1 MRARIFLVPLAILGY
16 LLSAATSVSA
26 QYDSAIDDVFQ
37 DIATDVAKVLIIDT
51 TPVEI
56 DGVSYTMAE
65 AQVVAT
71 YKGAVSGTILLQVE
85 GGLRAD
91 GHQVVV
97 SDQPFLSAHDELE
110 VALVRSPTQNARHAV
125 PGVDG
130 VVYSIVGGLGGVSP
144 VTGELVSQADAV
156 GDFGLTGARFAEFPS
171 DFYVNPANSGV
182 DANATVNAVRSALQ
196 TWEDDL
202 GSDIDFT
209 YQGTTAAT
217 GSLSDEKNTIY
228 WTATPN
234 PATTYLAQASWITTQ
249 TGDIIGFDVVFNR
262 DYAWSAGAA
271 SGRFDIATVM
281 LHESGHALGLAH
293 VPASSEIMYFQIQSG
308 AAKGL
313 GAGDRAGVAFLYPAA
328 SQDPAQVDAP
338 QQIIDGFEAYAEIN
352 GTYRATG
359 GGKKG
364 NGTGWFSFADGT
376 TYPDS
381 IANVL
386 NNAGV
391 FANGIPT
398 EPSGGDFF
406 IRRCA
411 DRVGVFANAGTDIA
425 TSQTNMNWW
434 TNQGCNP
441 FSNYQHLALSQPLA
455 QGPTQVEPPTSEPT
469 PTPIPA
475 QVDAPQQIIDGFEAY
490 AEINGT
496 YRATGGGKK
505 GNGTGWFSFADGTTY
520 PDSIANV
527 LNNAGVFANGIP
539 TEPSGGDFFIRRCA
553 DRVGVFANAGTDI
566 ATSQTNMNWWT
577 NQGCNPFSNYQHL
590 ALSQPLAQGPTQVEP
605 PTSEPTPTPIPA
617 QVDAPQQIIDGF
629 EAYAEIN
636 GTYRAT
642 GGGKKGNGTGWFSFA
657 DGTTYPDSIANV
669 LNNAG
674 VFANGI
680 PTEPSGGD
688 FFIRRC
694 ADRVGVFANAGTD
707 IATSQTN
714 MNWWTNQGCNPFSN
728 YQHLALSQ
736 PLS

>member
-56 DGVSYTMAE
+56 DGVTYTMAE

-328 SQDPAQVDAP
+328 TQDPARVAAAQDV
-338 QQIIDGFEAYAEIN
+338 IDGFHAFAEIN

-359 GGKKG
+359 GGW
-364 NGTGWFSFADGT
+364 NGTGQSWFSKVGGDKF
-376 TYPDS
+376 PDS

-386 NNAGV
+386 DNAGS
-391 FANGIPT
+391 FPNGIPI
-398 EPSGGDFF
+398 EPSGNDF
-406 IRRCA
+406 IIKLCA
-411 DRVGVFANAGTDIA
+411 DRVGAFTNTDTA
-425 TSQTNMNWW
+425 TTTQADTTWW
-434 TNQGCNP
+434 NNNNCKTP
-441 FSNYQHLALSQPLA
+441 SNGDHTHLTLS
-455 QGPTQVEPPTSEPT
+455 
-469 PTPIPA
+469 
-475 QVDAPQQIIDGFEAY
+475 D
-490 AEINGT
+490 
-496 YRATGGGKK
+496 
-505 GNGTGWFSFADGTTY
+505 
-520 PDSIANV
+520 
-527 LNNAGVFANGIP
+527 
-539 TEPSGGDFFIRRCA
+539 
-553 DRVGVFANAGTDI
+553 
-566 ATSQTNMNWWT
+566 
-577 NQGCNPFSNYQHL
+577 
-590 ALSQPLAQGPTQVEP
+590 
-605 PTSEPTPTPIPA
+605 
-617 QVDAPQQIIDGF
+617 
-629 EAYAEIN
+629 
-636 GTYRAT
+636 
-642 GGGKKGNGTGWFSFA
+642 
-657 DGTTYPDSIANV
+657 
-669 LNNAG
+669 
-674 VFANGI
+674 
-680 PTEPSGGD
+680 
-688 FFIRRC
+688 
-694 ADRVGVFANAGTD
+694 
-707 IATSQTN
+707 
-714 MNWWTNQGCNPFSN
+714 
-728 YQHLALSQ
+728 

>member
-328 SQDPAQVDAP
+328 SQDPAHVVAAANRTSLTGSTPSPKSTAP
-338 QQIIDGFEAYAEIN
+338 TGRPAAA
-352 GTYRATG
+352 GTALA
-359 GGKKG
+359 
-364 NGTGWFSFADGT
+364 TGWFSNVADGDHL
-376 TYPDS
+376 PRLHRQRPRQRRRPS
-381 IANVL
+381 
-386 NNAGV
+386 
-391 FANGIPT
+391 PT
-398 EPSGGDFF
+398 ASPSNPQ
-406 IRRCA
+406 A
-411 DRVGVFANAGTDIA
+411 A
-425 TSQTNMNWW
+425 TSSSDSMRR
-434 TNQGCNP
+434 P
-441 FSNYQHLALSQPLA
+441 SRRIHQHRHRHHPNKHKLVEQPTA
-455 QGPTQVEPPTSEPT
+455 TPPTTTNTSHSPNHSPRSPNGQIT
-469 PTPIPA
+469 LSGWPA
-475 QVDAPQQIIDGFEAY
+475 IHC
-490 AEINGT
+490 
-496 YRATGGGKK
+496 RH
-505 GNGTGWFSFADGTTY
+505 
-520 PDSIANV
+520 
-527 LNNAGVFANGIP
+527 
-539 TEPSGGDFFIRRCA
+539 
-553 DRVGVFANAGTDI
+553 
-566 ATSQTNMNWWT
+566 
-577 NQGCNPFSNYQHL
+577 QGS
-590 ALSQPLAQGPTQVEP
+590 T
-605 PTSEPTPTPIPA
+605 
-617 QVDAPQQIIDGF
+617 
-629 EAYAEIN
+629 
-636 GTYRAT
+636 
-642 GGGKKGNGTGWFSFA
+642 
-657 DGTTYPDSIANV
+657 
-669 LNNAG
+669 
-674 VFANGI
+674 
-680 PTEPSGGD
+680 
-688 FFIRRC
+688 
-694 ADRVGVFANAGTD
+694 
-707 IATSQTN
+707 
-714 MNWWTNQGCNPFSN
+714 
-728 YQHLALSQ
+728 
-736 PLS
+736 

>member
-16 LLSAATSVSA
+16 LLLAATSVSA

-182 DANATVNAVRSALQ
+182 DANATVNAVRSAFQ

-590 ALSQPLAQGPTQVEP
+590 ALSQPL
-605 PTSEPTPTPIPA
+605 S
-617 QVDAPQQIIDGF
+617 
-629 EAYAEIN
+629 
-636 GTYRAT
+636 
-642 GGGKKGNGTGWFSFA
+642 
-657 DGTTYPDSIANV
+657 
-669 LNNAG
+669 
-674 VFANGI
+674 
-680 PTEPSGGD
+680 
-688 FFIRRC
+688 
-694 ADRVGVFANAGTD
+694 
-707 IATSQTN
+707 
-714 MNWWTNQGCNPFSN
+714 
-728 YQHLALSQ
+728 
-736 PLS
+736 

>member
-125 PGVDG
+125 PEVDG
-130 VVYSIVGGLGGVSP
+130 AVYSIVGGLGGVSP

-328 SQDPAQVDAP
+328 SQDPARVAAAQDV
-338 QQIIDGFEAYAEIN
+338 IDGFHAFAATTNSYAAI
-352 GTYRATG
+352 G
-359 GGKKG
+359 GGW
-364 NGTGWFSFADGT
+364 NGSGQSWFSIANGSSF
-376 TYPDS
+376 PNS

-386 NNAGV
+386 DNADA
-391 FANGIPT
+391 FPNGKPT
-398 EPSGGDFF
+398 EPSGRDFF
-406 IRRCA
+406 IRLCA
-411 DRVGVFANAGTDIA
+411 NRVGVFTHTDTA
-425 TSQTNMNWW
+425 TSNPADTTWWNNNNCTNPGNNNYSHL
-434 TNQGCNP
+434 TL
-441 FSNYQHLALSQPLA
+441 SN
-455 QGPTQVEPPTSEPT
+455 PT
-469 PTPIPA
+469 P
-475 QVDAPQQIIDGFEAY
+475 
-490 AEINGT
+490 
-496 YRATGGGKK
+496 
-505 GNGTGWFSFADGTTY
+505 
-520 PDSIANV
+520 
-527 LNNAGVFANGIP
+527 
-539 TEPSGGDFFIRRCA
+539 
-553 DRVGVFANAGTDI
+553 
-566 ATSQTNMNWWT
+566 
-577 NQGCNPFSNYQHL
+577 
-590 ALSQPLAQGPTQVEP
+590 
-605 PTSEPTPTPIPA
+605 
-617 QVDAPQQIIDGF
+617 
-629 EAYAEIN
+629 
-636 GTYRAT
+636 
-642 GGGKKGNGTGWFSFA
+642 
-657 DGTTYPDSIANV
+657 
-669 LNNAG
+669 
-674 VFANGI
+674 
-680 PTEPSGGD
+680 
-688 FFIRRC
+688 
-694 ADRVGVFANAGTD
+694 
-707 IATSQTN
+707 
-714 MNWWTNQGCNPFSN
+714 
-728 YQHLALSQ
+728 
-736 PLS
+736 

>member
-434 TNQGCNP
+434 IQP
-441 FSNYQHLALSQPLA
+441 RLQPL
-455 QGPTQVEPPTSEPT
+455 QQLPT
-469 PTPIPA
+469 PRPLPTTSARRLPRSPPSNPRTNPA

>member
-16 LLSAATSVSA
+16 LLLAATSVSA

-441 FSNYQHLALSQPLA
+441 FSNYQHLALSQPL
-455 QGPTQVEPPTSEPT
+455 S
-469 PTPIPA
+469 
-475 QVDAPQQIIDGFEAY
+475 
-490 AEINGT
+490 
-496 YRATGGGKK
+496 
-505 GNGTGWFSFADGTTY
+505 
-520 PDSIANV
+520 
-527 LNNAGVFANGIP
+527 
-539 TEPSGGDFFIRRCA
+539 
-553 DRVGVFANAGTDI
+553 
-566 ATSQTNMNWWT
+566 
-577 NQGCNPFSNYQHL
+577 
-590 ALSQPLAQGPTQVEP
+590 
-605 PTSEPTPTPIPA
+605 
-617 QVDAPQQIIDGF
+617 
-629 EAYAEIN
+629 
-636 GTYRAT
+636 
-642 GGGKKGNGTGWFSFA
+642 
-657 DGTTYPDSIANV
+657 
-669 LNNAG
+669 
-674 VFANGI
+674 
-680 PTEPSGGD
+680 
-688 FFIRRC
+688 
-694 ADRVGVFANAGTD
+694 
-707 IATSQTN
+707 
-714 MNWWTNQGCNPFSN
+714 
-728 YQHLALSQ
+728 
-736 PLS
+736 